1 MHLLFEG
8 YCIFCKRLAEQHT
21 FTNHEFQISPIP
33 SYSCI
38 TYTATGFNLQRC
50 IWLPG
55 QDPLTLVELSVSGD
69 IN

>member
-1 MHLLFEG
+1 MHILFEG
-8 YCIFCKRLAEQHT
+8 YCIFCKQLAQQHT
-21 FTNHEFQISPIP
+21 HMNHESQNSPIS

-38 TYTATGFNLQRC
+38 TYTASGFNLQRC

-55 QDPLTLVELSVSGD
+55 QDPLTLVEFSGSGD